1 MPNCEIPTKTFK
13 TRSRYVPA
21 APQCLSC
28 LLLVFHNLI
37 HVFTSLAIYIRGD
50 VLRKFIYIVSIFI
63 LSMIMI
69 AGCGQQTRPV
79 STAQYY
85 NPAKETAADTE
96 EAEGAGEKT
105 SIGTDLYLIMENDMT
120 NEQLNVKQ
128 LASGKQYM
136 YAYSLSTDFQDKY
149 GDSATTMDF
158 EPGRVIHIGKKDS
171 EGRLL
176 QAQIAD
182 EAWEYAD
189 ITKYSVDTERGI
201 FKIADSKYSYDAD
214 LFVESNG
221 EKIRLSD
228 LNEKDKIRVVGI
240 GTKILSVSVTTGQG
254 TLELKNTSVFEG
266 SFIQVGSKIFAE
278 ITHNMKLDVPEGT
291 YTVTV
296 ANEGYGGS
304 TEVSIARDET
314 YTLDLEELKG
324 EGPKTGSIIF
334 YIDVEGAVLSIDGET
349 VDYSVPVELTYGVHQ
364 LHAEAEG
371 YEDFDKKLFV
381 NSAAANID
389 ISLTG
394 ESAASDNDVTES
406 MESVEETET
415 AETETTGSGE
425 ETKSTE
431 KDTETPDKSRD
442 KDVTSDYLSTLSDLI
457 TSLNK

>member
-1 MPNCEIPTKTFK
+1 M
-13 TRSRYVPA
+13 Y
-21 APQCLSC
+21 
-28 LLLVFHNLI
+28 
-37 HVFTSLAIYIRGD
+37 Y
-50 VLRKFIYIVSIFI
+50 SII
-63 LSMIMI
+63 LSMILL

-96 EAEGAGEKT
+96 EAEDAVAKT
-105 SIGTDLYLIMENDMT
+105 SIGTDLYLIIGNDMT
-120 NEQLNVKQ
+120 NEQLNLKQ
-128 LASGKQYM
+128 LASGKQYL
-136 YAYSLSTDFQDKY
+136 YVYSLSTDFLDKY
-149 GDSATTMDF
+149 GNSATTMDF
-158 EPGRVIHIGKKDS
+158 EPGRVIHIGKKDG

-182 EAWEYAD
+182 EVWEYSD

-254 TLELKNTSVFEG
+254 ILELRNTSVFEG
-266 SFIQVGSKIFAE
+266 SFIQVGSKIFAQ
-278 ITHNMKLDVPEGT
+278 ITHNMKLEIPEGT

-304 TEVSIARDET
+304 TEVEIARGEVC
-314 YTLDLEELKG
+314 TLDLDELKG
-324 EGPKTGSIIF
+324 EGPKTGSITF
-334 YIDVEGAVLSIDGET
+334 YIDVEGATLSIDGDT
-349 VDYSVPVELTYGVHQ
+349 VDYSAPVVLTYGVHE
-364 LHAEAEG
+364 LHAEADG
-371 YEDFDKKLFV
+371 YDDFDKKLFV

-394 ESAASDNDVTES
+394 ESTASDNDVTEGT
-406 MESVEETET
+406 ESVEETET
-415 AETETTGSGE
+415 AETETTGSKD

-431 KDTETPDKSRD
+431 KDTETSDKSTD
-442 KDVTSDYLSTLSDLI
+442 KDVTSDYLSTRSDLI

>member
-1 MPNCEIPTKTFK
+1 MRKL
-13 TRSRYVPA
+13 RYM
-21 APQCLSC
+21 
-28 LLLVFHNLI
+28 
-37 HVFTSLAIYIRGD
+37 Y
-50 VLRKFIYIVSIFI
+50 YSII
-63 LSMIMI
+63 LSMILL

-85 NPAKETAADTE
+85 NPAKETVADTE
-96 EAEGAGEKT
+96 EAEGAVAET
-105 SIGTDLYLIMENDMT
+105 SIGTDLYLIIGNDMT
-120 NEQLNVKQ
+120 NEQLNLKQ
-128 LASGKQYM
+128 LASGKQYL
-136 YAYSLSTDFQDKY
+136 YVYSLSTDFLDKY
-149 GDSATTMDF
+149 GNSATTMDF
-158 EPGRVIHIGKKDS
+158 EPGRVIHIGKKDG

-182 EAWEYAD
+182 EVWEYSD

-228 LNEKDKIRVVGI
+228 LNEKDEIRVVGI

-266 SFIQVGSKIFAE
+266 SFIQVGSKIFAQ
-278 ITHNMKLDVPEGT
+278 ITHNMKLEIPEGT

-304 TEVSIARDET
+304 TEVEIARGENC
-314 YTLDLEELKG
+314 TLDLDELKG

-334 YIDVEGAVLSIDGET
+334 YIDVEGATLSIDGDT
-349 VDYSVPVELTYGVHQ
+349 VDYSAPVVLTYGVHE

-371 YEDFDKKLFV
+371 YDDFDKKLFV

-394 ESAASDNDVTES
+394 DGTTSDNDMTEGT
-406 MESVEETET
+406 ESVEETET
-415 AETETTGSGE
+415 AETETKDSEE

-431 KDTETPDKSRD
+431 KDSETTDKSTD

>member
-1 MPNCEIPTKTFK
+1 MKKLIYK
-13 TRSRYVPA
+13 V
-21 APQCLSC
+21 LIV
-28 LLLVFHNLI
+28 VF
-37 HVFTSLAIYIRGD
+37 
-50 VLRKFIYIVSIFI
+50 
-63 LSMIMI
+63 SMIMM

-85 NPAKETAADTE
+85 NPAKETVADTE
-96 EAEGAGEKT
+96 EAEGAGAET
-105 SIGTDLYLIMENDMT
+105 SIGIDLYLIIGNDMT
-120 NEQLNVKQ
+120 NEQLNLKQ
-128 LASGKQYM
+128 LVSGKQYL
-136 YAYSLSTDFQDKY
+136 YVYSLSTDFQDKY
-149 GDSATTMDF
+149 GNSATTVDF
-158 EPGRVIHIGKKDS
+158 EPGRVIHIGKKDG

-182 EAWEYAD
+182 EVWEYSD

-254 TLELKNTSVFEG
+254 ILELRNTSVFEG
-266 SFIQVGSKIFAE
+266 SFIQVGSKIFAQ
-278 ITHNMKLDVPEGT
+278 ITHNMKLEIPEGT

-304 TEVSIARDET
+304 TEVEIARGEVC
-314 YTLDLEELKG
+314 TLDLDELKG
-324 EGPKTGSIIF
+324 EGPKTGSITF
-334 YIDVEGAVLSIDGET
+334 YIDVEGATLSIDGDT
-349 VDYSVPVELTYGVHQ
+349 VDYSAPVVLTYGVHE
-364 LHAEAEG
+364 LHAEADG
-371 YEDFDKKLFV
+371 YDDFDKKLFV

-394 ESAASDNDVTES
+394 ESTASDNDVTEGT
-406 MESVEETET
+406 ESVEETET
-415 AETETTGSGE
+415 AETETTGSKD

-431 KDTETPDKSRD
+431 KDTETSDKSTD

>member
-1 MPNCEIPTKTFK
+1 M
-13 TRSRYVPA
+13 
-21 APQCLSC
+21 
-28 LLLVFHNLI
+28 
-37 HVFTSLAIYIRGD
+37 
-50 VLRKFIYIVSIFI
+50 LRKLRYMFYSII
-63 LSMIMI
+63 LSMILL

-85 NPAKETAADTE
+85 NPAKETVADTE
-96 EAEGAGEKT
+96 EAEGAGAKT
-105 SIGTDLYLIMENDMT
+105 SIGTDLYLIIGNDMT
-120 NEQLNVKQ
+120 NEQLNLKQ
-128 LASGKQYM
+128 LVSGKQYL
-136 YAYSLSTDFQDKY
+136 YVYSLSTDFQDKY
-149 GDSATTMDF
+149 GNSATTVDF
-158 EPGRVIHIGKKDS
+158 EPGRVIHIGKKDG

-182 EAWEYAD
+182 EVWEYSD

-254 TLELKNTSVFEG
+254 ILELRNTSVFEG
-266 SFIQVGSKIFAE
+266 SFIQVGSKIFAQ
-278 ITHNMKLDVPEGT
+278 ITHNMKLEIPEGT

-304 TEVSIARDET
+304 TEVEIARGEVC
-314 YTLDLEELKG
+314 TLDLDELKG
-324 EGPKTGSIIF
+324 EGPKTGSITF
-334 YIDVEGAVLSIDGET
+334 YIDVEGATLSIDGDT
-349 VDYSVPVELTYGVHQ
+349 VDYSAPVVLTYGVHE
-364 LHAEAEG
+364 LHAEADG
-371 YEDFDKKLFV
+371 YDDFDKKLFV

-394 ESAASDNDVTES
+394 ESTASDNDVTEGT
-406 MESVEETET
+406 ESVEETET
-415 AETETTGSGE
+415 AETETTGSKD

-431 KDTETPDKSRD
+431 KDTETSDKSTD

>member
-1 MPNCEIPTKTFK
+1 MRK
-13 TRSRYVPA
+13 
-21 APQCLSC
+21 L
-28 LLLVFHNLI
+28 
-37 HVFTSLAIYIRGD
+37 IYIL
-50 VLRKFIYIVSIFI
+50 VISI
-63 LSMIMI
+63 LSMIMM
-69 AGCGQQTRPV
+69 AGCGQQTRPI

-85 NPAKETAADTE
+85 NPAKETVADTE
-96 EAEGAGEKT
+96 EAEDAVAET
-105 SIGTDLYLIMENDMT
+105 SIGTDLYLIIGNDMT
-120 NEQLNVKQ
+120 NEQLNLKQ
-128 LASGKQYM
+128 LASGKQYL
-136 YAYSLSTDFQDKY
+136 YVYSLSTDFQDKY
-149 GDSATTMDF
+149 GNSATTVDF
-158 EPGRVIHIGKKDS
+158 EPGRVIHVGKKDG

-182 EAWEYAD
+182 EVWEYSD

-254 TLELKNTSVFEG
+254 ILELKNTSVFEG
-266 SFIQVGSKIFAE
+266 SFIQVGSKIFAQ
-278 ITHNMKLDVPEGT
+278 ITHNMKLEIPEGT

-304 TEVSIARDET
+304 TEVEIARGEVC
-314 YTLDLEELKG
+314 TLDLDELKG
-324 EGPKTGSIIF
+324 EGPKTGSITF
-334 YIDVEGAVLSIDGET
+334 YIDVEGATLSIDGDT
-349 VDYSVPVELTYGVHQ
+349 VDYSAPVVLTYGVHE
-364 LHAEAEG
+364 LHAEADG
-371 YEDFDKKLFV
+371 YDDFDKKLFV

-394 ESAASDNDVTES
+394 ESTASDNDVTEGT
-406 MESVEETET
+406 ESVEETET
-415 AETETTGSGE
+415 AETETTGSE
-425 ETKSTE
+425 DETKSTE
-431 KDTETPDKSRD
+431 KDTETSDKSTD

>member
-1 MPNCEIPTKTFK
+1 MKKLIYK
-13 TRSRYVPA
+13 V
-21 APQCLSC
+21 LIV
-28 LLLVFHNLI
+28 VF
-37 HVFTSLAIYIRGD
+37 
-50 VLRKFIYIVSIFI
+50 
-63 LSMIMI
+63 SMIMM

-85 NPAKETAADTE
+85 NPAKETVADTE
-96 EAEGAGEKT
+96 EAEDAVGKT
-105 SIGTDLYLIMENDMT
+105 SIGTDLYLIIGNDMT
-120 NEQLNVKQ
+120 NEQLNLKQ
-128 LASGKQYM
+128 LVSGKQYL
-136 YAYSLSTDFQDKY
+136 YVYSLSTDFQDKY
-149 GDSATTMDF
+149 GNSATTVDF
-158 EPGRVIHIGKKDS
+158 EPGRVIHIGKKDG

-182 EAWEYAD
+182 EVWEYSD

-254 TLELKNTSVFEG
+254 ILELRNTSVFEG
-266 SFIQVGSKIFAE
+266 SFIQVGSKIFAQ
-278 ITHNMKLDVPEGT
+278 ITHNMKLEIPEGT

-304 TEVSIARDET
+304 TEVEIARGEVC
-314 YTLDLEELKG
+314 TLDLDELKG
-324 EGPKTGSIIF
+324 EGPKTGSITF
-334 YIDVEGAVLSIDGET
+334 YIDVEGATLSIDGDT
-349 VDYSVPVELTYGVHQ
+349 VDYSAPVVLTYGVHE
-364 LHAEAEG
+364 LHAEADG
-371 YEDFDKKLFV
+371 YDDFDKKLFV

-394 ESAASDNDVTES
+394 ESTASDNDVTEGT
-406 MESVEETET
+406 ESVEETET
-415 AETETTGSGE
+415 AETETTGSKD

-431 KDTETPDKSRD
+431 KDTETSDKSTD

>member
-1 MPNCEIPTKTFK
+1 
-13 TRSRYVPA
+13 
-21 APQCLSC
+21 
-28 LLLVFHNLI
+28 
-37 HVFTSLAIYIRGD
+37 
-50 VLRKFIYIVSIFI
+50 
-63 LSMIMI
+63 MIMM

-85 NPAKETAADTE
+85 NPAKETVADTE
-96 EAEGAGEKT
+96 EAEGAGAKT
-105 SIGTDLYLIMENDMT
+105 SIGTDLYLIIGNDMT
-120 NEQLNVKQ
+120 NEQLNLKQ
-128 LASGKQYM
+128 LVSGKQYL
-136 YAYSLSTDFQDKY
+136 YVYSLSTDFQDKY
-149 GDSATTMDF
+149 GNSATTVDF
-158 EPGRVIHIGKKDS
+158 EPGRVIHIGKKDG

-182 EAWEYAD
+182 EVWEYSD

-228 LNEKDKIRVVGI
+228 LNEKDEIRVVGI

-254 TLELKNTSVFEG
+254 ILELKNTSVFEG
-266 SFIQVGSKIFAE
+266 SFIQVGSKIFAQ
-278 ITHNMKLDVPEGT
+278 ITHNMKLEIPEGT

-304 TEVSIARDET
+304 KEVEIARGEIC
-314 YTLDLEELKG
+314 TLDLDELKG
-324 EGPKTGSIIF
+324 EGPKTGSITF
-334 YIDVEGAVLSIDGET
+334 YIDVEGATLSIDGDT
-349 VDYSVPVELTYGVHQ
+349 VDYSASVVLTYGVHE
-364 LHAEAEG
+364 LHAEADG
-371 YEDFDKKLFV
+371 YDDFDKKLFV

-394 ESAASDNDVTES
+394 ESTASDNDVTEGT
-406 MESVEETET
+406 ESVEETET
-415 AETETTGSGE
+415 AETETKDSEE

-431 KDTETPDKSRD
+431 KDSETTDKSTD
-442 KDVTSDYLSTLSDLI
+442 KDVTSDYLATLSDLI

>member
-1 MPNCEIPTKTFK
+1 MRK
-13 TRSRYVPA
+13 
-21 APQCLSC
+21 L
-28 LLLVFHNLI
+28 
-37 HVFTSLAIYIRGD
+37 IYIL
-50 VLRKFIYIVSIFI
+50 VISI
-63 LSMIMI
+63 LSMIMM

-85 NPAKETAADTE
+85 NPAKETVADTE
-96 EAEGAGEKT
+96 EAEGAGAKT
-105 SIGTDLYLIMENDMT
+105 SIGTDLYLIIGNDMT
-120 NEQLNVKQ
+120 NEQLNLKQ
-128 LASGKQYM
+128 LVSGKQYL
-136 YAYSLSTDFQDKY
+136 YVYSLSTDFQDKY
-149 GDSATTMDF
+149 GNSATTVDF
-158 EPGRVIHIGKKDS
+158 EPGRVIHIGKKDG

-182 EAWEYAD
+182 EVWEYSD

-254 TLELKNTSVFEG
+254 ILELRNTSVFEG
-266 SFIQVGSKIFAE
+266 SFIQVGSKIFAQ
-278 ITHNMKLDVPEGT
+278 ITHNMKLEIPEGT

-304 TEVSIARDET
+304 TEVEIARGEVC
-314 YTLDLEELKG
+314 TLDLDELKG
-324 EGPKTGSIIF
+324 EGPKTGSITF
-334 YIDVEGAVLSIDGET
+334 YIDVEGATLSIDGDT
-349 VDYSVPVELTYGVHQ
+349 VDYSAPVVLTYGVHE
-364 LHAEAEG
+364 LHAEADG
-371 YEDFDKKLFV
+371 YDDFDKKLFV

-394 ESAASDNDVTES
+394 ESTASDNDVTEGT
-406 MESVEETET
+406 ESVEETET
-415 AETETTGSGE
+415 AETETTGSKD

-431 KDTETPDKSRD
+431 KDTETSDKSTD

>member
-1 MPNCEIPTKTFK
+1 MKK
-13 TRSRYVPA
+13 
-21 APQCLSC
+21 L
-28 LLLVFHNLI
+28 
-37 HVFTSLAIYIRGD
+37 
-50 VLRKFIYIVSIFI
+50 IYIVLIFI
-63 LSMIMI
+63 LSMI

-96 EAEGAGEKT
+96 EAEDAVVKT
-105 SIGTDLYLIMENDMT
+105 SIGTDLYLIIGNDMT
-120 NEQLNVKQ
+120 NEQLNLKQ
-128 LASGKQYM
+128 LVSGKQYL
-136 YAYSLSTDFQDKY
+136 YVYSLSTDFQDKY
-149 GDSATTMDF
+149 GNSATTVDF
-158 EPGRVIHIGKKDS
+158 EPGRVIHIGKKDG

-182 EAWEYAD
+182 EVWEYSD

-254 TLELKNTSVFEG
+254 ILELRNTSVFEG
-266 SFIQVGSKIFAE
+266 SFIQVGSKIFAQ
-278 ITHNMKLDVPEGT
+278 ITHNMKLEIPEGT

-304 TEVSIARDET
+304 TEVEIARGEVC
-314 YTLDLEELKG
+314 TLDLDELKG
-324 EGPKTGSIIF
+324 EGPKTGSITF
-334 YIDVEGAVLSIDGET
+334 YIDVEGATLSIDGDT
-349 VDYSVPVELTYGVHQ
+349 VDYSAPVVLTYGVHE
-364 LHAEAEG
+364 LHAEADG
-371 YEDFDKKLFV
+371 YDDFDKKLFV

-394 ESAASDNDVTES
+394 ESTASDNDVTEGT
-406 MESVEETET
+406 ESVEETET
-415 AETETTGSGE
+415 AETETTGSKD

-431 KDTETPDKSRD
+431 KDTETSDKSTD

>member
-1 MPNCEIPTKTFK
+1 MKKLIYK
-13 TRSRYVPA
+13 V
-21 APQCLSC
+21 LIV
-28 LLLVFHNLI
+28 VF
-37 HVFTSLAIYIRGD
+37 
-50 VLRKFIYIVSIFI
+50 
-63 LSMIMI
+63 SMILL

-85 NPAKETAADTE
+85 NPAKETVADTE
-96 EAEGAGEKT
+96 EAEGAGAKT
-105 SIGTDLYLIMENDMT
+105 SIGTDLYLIIGNDMT
-120 NEQLNVKQ
+120 NEQLNLKQ
-128 LASGKQYM
+128 LASGKQYL
-136 YAYSLSTDFQDKY
+136 YVYSLSTDFQDKY
-149 GDSATTMDF
+149 GNSATTVDF
-158 EPGRVIHIGKKDS
+158 EPGRVIHVGKKDG
-171 EGRLL
+171 EGRLM
-176 QAQIAD
+176 QARIAD
-182 EAWEYAD
+182 EVWEYPD

-266 SFIQVGSKIFAE
+266 SFIQVGSKIFAQ
-278 ITHNMKLDVPEGT
+278 ITHNMKLEIPEGT

-304 TEVSIARDET
+304 KEVEIARGEIC
-314 YTLDLEELKG
+314 TLDLDELKG
-324 EGPKTGSIIF
+324 EGPKTGSITF
-334 YIDVEGAVLSIDGET
+334 YIDVEGATLSIDGDT
-349 VDYSVPVELTYGVHQ
+349 VDYSAPVVLTYGVHE
-364 LHAEAEG
+364 LHAEADG
-371 YEDFDKKLFV
+371 YDDFDKKLFV

-394 ESAASDNDVTES
+394 ESTTSDNDMTEGT
-406 MESVEETET
+406 ESVEETET
-415 AETETTGSGE
+415 AETETKDSEE

-431 KDTETPDKSRD
+431 KDSETTDKSTD
-442 KDVTSDYLSTLSDLI
+442 KDVTSDYLATLSDLI

>member
-1 MPNCEIPTKTFK
+1 MGSEMC
-13 TRSRYVPA
+13 
-21 APQCLSC
+21 
-28 LLLVFHNLI
+28 
-37 HVFTSLAIYIRGD
+37 IRD
-50 VLRKFIYIVSIFI
+50 SII
-63 LSMIMI
+63 LSMILL

-96 EAEGAGEKT
+96 EAEDAVAKT
-105 SIGTDLYLIMENDMT
+105 SIGTDLYLIIGNDMT
-120 NEQLNVKQ
+120 NEQLNLKQ
-128 LASGKQYM
+128 LASGKQYL
-136 YAYSLSTDFQDKY
+136 YVYSLSTDFLDKY
-149 GDSATTMDF
+149 GNSATTMDF
-158 EPGRVIHIGKKDS
+158 EPGRVIHIGKKDG

-182 EAWEYAD
+182 EVWEYSD

-228 LNEKDKIRVVGI
+228 LNEKDEIRVVGI

-266 SFIQVGSKIFAE
+266 SFIQVGSKIFAQ
-278 ITHNMKLDVPEGT
+278 ITHNMKLEIPEGT

-304 TEVSIARDET
+304 TEVEIARGENC
-314 YTLDLEELKG
+314 TLDLDELKG

-334 YIDVEGAVLSIDGET
+334 YIDVEGATLSIDGDT
-349 VDYSVPVELTYGVHQ
+349 VDYSAPVVLTYGVHE

-371 YEDFDKKLFV
+371 YDDFDKKLFV

-394 ESAASDNDVTES
+394 DGTTSDNDMTEGT
-406 MESVEETET
+406 ESVEETET
-415 AETETTGSGE
+415 AETETKDSEE

-431 KDTETPDKSRD
+431 KDSETTDKSTD

>member
-1 MPNCEIPTKTFK
+1 MRKL
-13 TRSRYVPA
+13 RYM
-21 APQCLSC
+21 
-28 LLLVFHNLI
+28 
-37 HVFTSLAIYIRGD
+37 Y
-50 VLRKFIYIVSIFI
+50 YSII
-63 LSMIMI
+63 LSMILL

-96 EAEGAGEKT
+96 EAEDAVAKT
-105 SIGTDLYLIMENDMT
+105 SIGTDLYLIIGNDMT
-120 NEQLNVKQ
+120 NEQLNLKQ
-128 LASGKQYM
+128 LASGKQYL
-136 YAYSLSTDFQDKY
+136 YVYSLSTDFLDKY
-149 GDSATTMDF
+149 GNSATTMDF
-158 EPGRVIHIGKKDS
+158 EPGRVIHIGKKDG

-182 EAWEYAD
+182 EVWEYSD

-254 TLELKNTSVFEG
+254 ILELRNTSVFEG
-266 SFIQVGSKIFAE
+266 SFIQVGSKIFAQ
-278 ITHNMKLDVPEGT
+278 ITHNMKLEIPEGT

-304 TEVSIARDET
+304 KEVEIARGEIC
-314 YTLDLEELKG
+314 TLDLDELKG
-324 EGPKTGSIIF
+324 EGPKTGSITF
-334 YIDVEGAVLSIDGET
+334 YIDVEGATLSIDGDT
-349 VDYSVPVELTYGVHQ
+349 VDYSAPVVLTYGVHE
-364 LHAEAEG
+364 LHAEADG
-371 YEDFDKKLFV
+371 YDDFDKKLFV

-394 ESAASDNDVTES
+394 ESTASDNDVTEGT
-406 MESVEETET
+406 ESVEETET
-415 AETETTGSGE
+415 AETETTGSKD

-431 KDTETPDKSRD
+431 KDTETSDKSTD

>member
-1 MPNCEIPTKTFK
+1 MRKL
-13 TRSRYVPA
+13 RYM
-21 APQCLSC
+21 
-28 LLLVFHNLI
+28 
-37 HVFTSLAIYIRGD
+37 Y
-50 VLRKFIYIVSIFI
+50 YSII
-63 LSMIMI
+63 LSMILL

-96 EAEGAGEKT
+96 EAEGAGAKT
-105 SIGTDLYLIMENDMT
+105 SIGTDLYLIIGNDMT
-120 NEQLNVKQ
+120 NEQLNLKQ
-128 LASGKQYM
+128 LASGKQYL
-136 YAYSLSTDFQDKY
+136 YVYSLSTDFQDKY
-149 GDSATTMDF
+149 GNSATTVDF
-158 EPGRVIHIGKKDS
+158 EPGRVIHVGKKDG
-171 EGRLL
+171 EGRLM

-182 EAWEYAD
+182 EVWEYSD

-254 TLELKNTSVFEG
+254 ILELKNTSVFEG
-266 SFIQVGSKIFAE
+266 SFIQVGSKIFAQ
-278 ITHNMKLDVPEGT
+278 ITHNMKLEIPEGT

-304 TEVSIARDET
+304 KEVEIARGEIC
-314 YTLDLEELKG
+314 TLDLDELKG
-324 EGPKTGSIIF
+324 EGPKTGSITF
-334 YIDVEGAVLSIDGET
+334 YIDVEGATLSIDGDT
-349 VDYSVPVELTYGVHQ
+349 VDYSAPVVLTYGVHE
-364 LHAEAEG
+364 LHAEADG
-371 YEDFDKKLFV
+371 YDDFDKKLFV

-389 ISLTG
+389 ISLTS
-394 ESAASDNDVTES
+394 ESTTSDNDMTEGT
-406 MESVEETET
+406 ESVEETET
-415 AETETTGSGE
+415 AETETKDSEE

-431 KDTETPDKSRD
+431 KDSETTDKSTD
-442 KDVTSDYLSTLSDLI
+442 KDVTSDYLATLSDLI

>member
-1 MPNCEIPTKTFK
+1 M
-13 TRSRYVPA
+13 
-21 APQCLSC
+21 
-28 LLLVFHNLI
+28 
-37 HVFTSLAIYIRGD
+37 
-50 VLRKFIYIVSIFI
+50 LRKLRYMYYSII
-63 LSMIMI
+63 LSMILL

-96 EAEGAGEKT
+96 EAEDAVAET
-105 SIGTDLYLIMENDMT
+105 SIGTDLYLIIGNDMT
-120 NEQLNVKQ
+120 NEQLNLKQ
-128 LASGKQYM
+128 LASGKQYL
-136 YAYSLSTDFQDKY
+136 YVYSLSTDFLDKY
-149 GDSATTMDF
+149 GNSATTMDF
-158 EPGRVIHIGKKDS
+158 EPGRVIHIGKKDG

-182 EAWEYAD
+182 EVWEYSD

-228 LNEKDKIRVVGI
+228 LNEKDEIRVVGI

-266 SFIQVGSKIFAE
+266 SFIQVGSKIFAQ
-278 ITHNMKLDVPEGT
+278 ITHNMKLEIPEGT

-304 TEVSIARDET
+304 TEVEIARGENC
-314 YTLDLEELKG
+314 TLDLDELKG

-334 YIDVEGAVLSIDGET
+334 YIDVEGATLSIDGDT
-349 VDYSVPVELTYGVHQ
+349 VDYSAPVVLTYGVHE

-371 YEDFDKKLFV
+371 YDDFEKKLFV

-394 ESAASDNDVTES
+394 DGTTSDNDMTEGT
-406 MESVEETET
+406 ESVEETET
-415 AETETTGSGE
+415 AETETKDSEE

-431 KDTETPDKSRD
+431 KDSETSDKSTD

>member
-1 MPNCEIPTKTFK
+1 MRKL
-13 TRSRYVPA
+13 RYM
-21 APQCLSC
+21 
-28 LLLVFHNLI
+28 F
-37 HVFTSLAIYIRGD
+37 Y
-50 VLRKFIYIVSIFI
+50 SII
-63 LSMIMI
+63 LSMILL

-85 NPAKETAADTE
+85 NPAKETVADTE
-96 EAEGAGEKT
+96 EAEGAGAET
-105 SIGTDLYLIMENDMT
+105 SIGTDLYLIIGNDMT
-120 NEQLNVKQ
+120 NEQLNLKQ
-128 LASGKQYM
+128 LVSGKQYL
-136 YAYSLSTDFQDKY
+136 YVYSLSTDFQDKY
-149 GDSATTMDF
+149 GNSATTVDF
-158 EPGRVIHIGKKDS
+158 EPGRVIHIGKKDG

-182 EAWEYAD
+182 EVWEYSD

-228 LNEKDKIRVVGI
+228 LNEKDKIRVGI

-254 TLELKNTSVFEG
+254 ILELRNTSVFEG
-266 SFIQVGSKIFAE
+266 SFIQVGSKIFAQ
-278 ITHNMKLDVPEGT
+278 ITHNMKLEIPEGT

-304 TEVSIARDET
+304 TEVEIARGEVC
-314 YTLDLEELKG
+314 TLDLDELKG
-324 EGPKTGSIIF
+324 EGPKTGSITF
-334 YIDVEGAVLSIDGET
+334 YIDVEGATLSIDGDT
-349 VDYSVPVELTYGVHQ
+349 VDYSAPVVLTYGVHE
-364 LHAEAEG
+364 LHAEADG
-371 YEDFDKKLFV
+371 YDDFDKKLFV

-394 ESAASDNDVTES
+394 ESTASDNDVTEGT
-406 MESVEETET
+406 ESVEETET
-415 AETETTGSGE
+415 AETETTGSKD

-431 KDTETPDKSRD
+431 KDTETSDKSTD

>member
-1 MPNCEIPTKTFK
+1 MKKLIYK
-13 TRSRYVPA
+13 V
-21 APQCLSC
+21 LIV
-28 LLLVFHNLI
+28 VF
-37 HVFTSLAIYIRGD
+37 
-50 VLRKFIYIVSIFI
+50 
-63 LSMIMI
+63 SMIMM

-96 EAEGAGEKT
+96 EAEGAGAEI
-105 SIGTDLYLIMENDMT
+105 SIGTDLYLIIGNDMT
-120 NEQLNVKQ
+120 NEQLNLKQ
-128 LASGKQYM
+128 LASGKQYL
-136 YAYSLSTDFQDKY
+136 YVYSLSTDFLDKY
-149 GDSATTMDF
+149 GNSATTMDF
-158 EPGRVIHIGKKDS
+158 EPGRVIHIGKKDG

-182 EAWEYAD
+182 EVWEYSD

-228 LNEKDKIRVVGI
+228 LNEKDEIRVVGI

-266 SFIQVGSKIFAE
+266 SFIQVGSKIFAQ
-278 ITHNMKLDVPEGT
+278 ITHNMKLEIPEGT

-304 TEVSIARDET
+304 TEVEIARGET
-314 YTLDLEELKG
+314 CTLDLDELKG

-334 YIDVEGAVLSIDGET
+334 YIDVEGATLSIDGDT
-349 VDYSVPVELTYGVHQ
+349 VDYSAPVVLTYGVHE

-371 YEDFDKKLFV
+371 YDDFDKKLFV

-394 ESAASDNDVTES
+394 DGTTSDNDMTEGT
-406 MESVEETET
+406 ESVEETET
-415 AETETTGSGE
+415 AETETKDSEE

-431 KDTETPDKSRD
+431 KDSETTDKSTD
-442 KDVTSDYLSTLSDLI
+442 KDVTSDYLATLSDLI

>member
-1 MPNCEIPTKTFK
+1 MSF
-13 TRSRYVPA
+13 
-21 APQCLSC
+21 
-28 LLLVFHNLI
+28 
-37 HVFTSLAIYIRGD
+37 AIYIRGD
-50 VLRKFIYIVSIFI
+50 MLRKLIYILVISI
-63 LSMIMI
+63 LSMIMM

-85 NPAKETAADTE
+85 NPAKETVADTE
-96 EAEGAGEKT
+96 EAEGAGAKT
-105 SIGTDLYLIMENDMT
+105 SIGTDLYLIIGNDMT
-120 NEQLNVKQ
+120 NEQLNLKQ
-128 LASGKQYM
+128 LVSGKQYL
-136 YAYSLSTDFQDKY
+136 YVYSLSTDFQDKY
-149 GDSATTMDF
+149 GNSATTVDF
-158 EPGRVIHIGKKDS
+158 EPGRVIHIGKKDG

-182 EAWEYAD
+182 EVWEYSD

-254 TLELKNTSVFEG
+254 ILELRNTSVFEG
-266 SFIQVGSKIFAE
+266 SFIQVGSKIFAQ
-278 ITHNMKLDVPEGT
+278 ITHNMKLEIPEGT

-304 TEVSIARDET
+304 TEVEIARGEVC
-314 YTLDLEELKG
+314 TLDLDELKG
-324 EGPKTGSIIF
+324 EGPKTGSITF
-334 YIDVEGAVLSIDGET
+334 YIDVEGATLSIDGDT
-349 VDYSVPVELTYGVHQ
+349 VDYSAPMVLTYGVHE
-364 LHAEAEG
+364 LHAEADG
-371 YEDFDKKLFV
+371 YDDFDKKLFV

-394 ESAASDNDVTES
+394 ESTASDNDVTEGT
-406 MESVEETET
+406 ESVEETET
-415 AETETTGSGE
+415 AETETKDSEE

-431 KDTETPDKSRD
+431 KDSETTDKSTD
-442 KDVTSDYLSTLSDLI
+442 KDVTSDYLATLSDLI

>member
-1 MPNCEIPTKTFK
+1 MRK
-13 TRSRYVPA
+13 
-21 APQCLSC
+21 L
-28 LLLVFHNLI
+28 
-37 HVFTSLAIYIRGD
+37 IYIL
-50 VLRKFIYIVSIFI
+50 VISI

-69 AGCGQQTRPV
+69 TGCGQQTRPV

-96 EAEGAGEKT
+96 EAEGAGAKT
-105 SIGTDLYLIMENDMT
+105 SIGTDLYLIIGNDMT
-120 NEQLNVKQ
+120 NEQLNLKQ
-128 LASGKQYM
+128 LASGKQYL
-136 YAYSLSTDFQDKY
+136 YVYSLSTDFLDKY
-149 GDSATTMDF
+149 GNSATTMDF
-158 EPGRVIHIGKKDS
+158 EPGRVIHVGKKDG

-182 EAWEYAD
+182 EVWEYSD

-254 TLELKNTSVFEG
+254 ILELRNTSVFEG
-266 SFIQVGSKIFAE
+266 SFIQVGSKIFAQ
-278 ITHNMKLDVPEGT
+278 ITHNMKLEIPEGT

-304 TEVSIARDET
+304 TEVEIARGEVC
-314 YTLDLEELKG
+314 TLDLDELKG
-324 EGPKTGSIIF
+324 EGPKTGSITF
-334 YIDVEGAVLSIDGET
+334 YIDVEGATLSIDGDT
-349 VDYSVPVELTYGVHQ
+349 VDYSAPVVLTYGVHE
-364 LHAEAEG
+364 LHAEADG
-371 YEDFDKKLFV
+371 YDDFDKKLFV

-389 ISLTG
+389 ISLIG
-394 ESAASDNDVTES
+394 ESTASDNDVTEGT
-406 MESVEETET
+406 ESVEETET
-415 AETETTGSGE
+415 AETETTGSKD

-431 KDTETPDKSRD
+431 KDTETSDKSTD
-442 KDVTSDYLSTLSDLI
+442 KDVTSDYLATLSDLI

>member
-1 MPNCEIPTKTFK
+1 MRKL
-13 TRSRYVPA
+13 RYM
-21 APQCLSC
+21 
-28 LLLVFHNLI
+28 
-37 HVFTSLAIYIRGD
+37 Y
-50 VLRKFIYIVSIFI
+50 YSII
-63 LSMIMI
+63 LSMILL

-96 EAEGAGEKT
+96 EAEDAVAKT
-105 SIGTDLYLIMENDMT
+105 SIGTDLYLIIGNDMT
-120 NEQLNVKQ
+120 NEQLNLKQ
-128 LASGKQYM
+128 LASGKQYL
-136 YAYSLSTDFQDKY
+136 YVYSLTTDFLDKY
-149 GDSATTMDF
+149 GNSATTMDF
-158 EPGRVIHIGKKDS
+158 EPGRVIHIGKKDG

-182 EAWEYAD
+182 EVWEYSD

-228 LNEKDKIRVVGI
+228 LNEKDEIRVVGI

-266 SFIQVGSKIFAE
+266 SFIQVGSKIFAQ
-278 ITHNMKLDVPEGT
+278 ITHNMKLEIPEGT

-304 TEVSIARDET
+304 TEVEIARGENC
-314 YTLDLEELKG
+314 TLDLDELKG

-334 YIDVEGAVLSIDGET
+334 YIDVEGATLSIDGDT
-349 VDYSVPVELTYGVHQ
+349 VDYSAPVVLTYGVHE

-371 YEDFDKKLFV
+371 YDDFDKKLFV

-394 ESAASDNDVTES
+394 DGTTSDNDMTEGT
-406 MESVEETET
+406 ESVEETET
-415 AETETTGSGE
+415 AETETKDSEE

-431 KDTETPDKSRD
+431 KDSETTDKSTD
-442 KDVTSDYLSTLSDLI
+442 KDVTSDYLATLSDLI

>member
-1 MPNCEIPTKTFK
+1 MRKL
-13 TRSRYVPA
+13 RYM
-21 APQCLSC
+21 
-28 LLLVFHNLI
+28 
-37 HVFTSLAIYIRGD
+37 Y
-50 VLRKFIYIVSIFI
+50 YSII
-63 LSMIMI
+63 LSMILL

-96 EAEGAGEKT
+96 EAEDAVAKT
-105 SIGTDLYLIMENDMT
+105 SIGTDLYLIIGNDMT
-120 NEQLNVKQ
+120 NEQLNLKQ
-128 LASGKQYM
+128 LASGKQYL
-136 YAYSLSTDFQDKY
+136 YVYSLSTDFLDKY
-149 GDSATTMDF
+149 GNSATTVDF
-158 EPGRVIHIGKKDS
+158 EPGRVIHIGKKDG

-182 EAWEYAD
+182 EVWEYSD

-254 TLELKNTSVFEG
+254 ILELRNTSVFEG
-266 SFIQVGSKIFAE
+266 SFIQVGSKIFAQ
-278 ITHNMKLDVPEGT
+278 ITHNMKLEIPEGT

-304 TEVSIARDET
+304 TEVEIARGEVC
-314 YTLDLEELKG
+314 TLDLDELKG
-324 EGPKTGSIIF
+324 EGPKTGSITF
-334 YIDVEGAVLSIDGET
+334 YIDVEGATLSIDGDT
-349 VDYSVPVELTYGVHQ
+349 VDYSAPVVLTYGVHE
-364 LHAEAEG
+364 LHAEADG
-371 YEDFDKKLFV
+371 YDDFDKKLFV

-394 ESAASDNDVTES
+394 ESTASDNDVTEGT
-406 MESVEETET
+406 ESVEETET
-415 AETETTGSGE
+415 AETETTGSKD

-431 KDTETPDKSRD
+431 KDTETSDKSTD

>member
-1 MPNCEIPTKTFK
+1 MSF
-13 TRSRYVPA
+13 
-21 APQCLSC
+21 
-28 LLLVFHNLI
+28 
-37 HVFTSLAIYIRGD
+37 AIYIRGD
-50 VLRKFIYIVSIFI
+50 TLRKLRYMYYSII
-63 LSMIMI
+63 LSMILL

-96 EAEGAGEKT
+96 EAEDAVAKT
-105 SIGTDLYLIMENDMT
+105 SIGTDLYLIIGNDMT
-120 NEQLNVKQ
+120 NEQLNLKQ
-128 LASGKQYM
+128 LASGKQYL
-136 YAYSLSTDFQDKY
+136 YVYSLSTDFLDKY
-149 GDSATTMDF
+149 GNSATTMDF
-158 EPGRVIHIGKKDS
+158 EPGRVIHIGKKDG

-182 EAWEYAD
+182 EVWEYSD

-254 TLELKNTSVFEG
+254 ILELRNTSVFEG
-266 SFIQVGSKIFAE
+266 SFIQVGSKIFAQ
-278 ITHNMKLDVPEGT
+278 ITHNMKLEIPEGT

-304 TEVSIARDET
+304 TEVEIARGEVC
-314 YTLDLEELKG
+314 TLDLDELKG
-324 EGPKTGSIIF
+324 EGPKTGSITF
-334 YIDVEGAVLSIDGET
+334 YIDVEGATLSIDGDT
-349 VDYSVPVELTYGVHQ
+349 VDYSAPVVLTYGVHE
-364 LHAEAEG
+364 LHAEADG
-371 YEDFDKKLFV
+371 YDDFDKKLFV

-394 ESAASDNDVTES
+394 ESTASDNDVTEGT
-406 MESVEETET
+406 ESVEETET
-415 AETETTGSGE
+415 AETETTGSKD
-425 ETKSTE
+425 ETKNTE
-431 KDTETPDKSRD
+431 KDTETSDKSTD
-442 KDVTSDYLSTLSDLI
+442 KDVTSDYLSTRSDLI

>member
-1 MPNCEIPTKTFK
+1 MKKLIYK
-13 TRSRYVPA
+13 V
-21 APQCLSC
+21 LIV
-28 LLLVFHNLI
+28 VF
-37 HVFTSLAIYIRGD
+37 
-50 VLRKFIYIVSIFI
+50 
-63 LSMIMI
+63 SMILL

-85 NPAKETAADTE
+85 NPAKETVADTE
-96 EAEGAGEKT
+96 EAEGAGAKT
-105 SIGTDLYLIMENDMT
+105 SIGTDLYLIIGNDMT
-120 NEQLNVKQ
+120 NEQLNLKQ
-128 LASGKQYM
+128 LVSGKQYL
-136 YAYSLSTDFQDKY
+136 YVYSLSTDFQDKY
-149 GDSATTMDF
+149 GNSATTVDF
-158 EPGRVIHIGKKDS
+158 EPGRVIHIGKKDG

-182 EAWEYAD
+182 EVWEYSD

-228 LNEKDKIRVVGI
+228 LNEKDEIRVVGI

-254 TLELKNTSVFEG
+254 ILELRNTSVFEG
-266 SFIQVGSKIFAE
+266 SFIQVGSKIFAQ
-278 ITHNMKLDVPEGT
+278 ITHNMKLEIPEGT

-304 TEVSIARDET
+304 TEVEIARGEVC
-314 YTLDLEELKG
+314 TLDLDELKG
-324 EGPKTGSIIF
+324 EGPKTGSITF
-334 YIDVEGAVLSIDGET
+334 YIDVEGATLSIDGDT
-349 VDYSVPVELTYGVHQ
+349 VDYSAPVVLTYGVHE
-364 LHAEAEG
+364 LHAEADG
-371 YEDFDKKLFV
+371 YDDFDKKLFV

-394 ESAASDNDVTES
+394 ESTASDNDVTEGT
-406 MESVEETET
+406 ESVEETEN
-415 AETETTGSGE
+415 AETETTGSKD

-431 KDTETPDKSRD
+431 KDTETSDKSTD

>member
-1 MPNCEIPTKTFK
+1 MRKL
-13 TRSRYVPA
+13 RYM
-21 APQCLSC
+21 
-28 LLLVFHNLI
+28 
-37 HVFTSLAIYIRGD
+37 Y
-50 VLRKFIYIVSIFI
+50 YSII
-63 LSMIMI
+63 LSMILL

-85 NPAKETAADTE
+85 NPAKETVADTE
-96 EAEGAGEKT
+96 EAEGAGAET
-105 SIGTDLYLIMENDMT
+105 SIGTDLYLIIGNDMT
-120 NEQLNVKQ
+120 NEQLNLKQ
-128 LASGKQYM
+128 LASGKQYL
-136 YAYSLSTDFQDKY
+136 YVYSLSTDFLDKY
-149 GDSATTMDF
+149 GNSATTMDF
-158 EPGRVIHIGKKDS
+158 EPGRVIHIGKKDG

-182 EAWEYAD
+182 EVWEYSD

-240 GTKILSVSVTTGQG
+240 GTKISVSVTTGQG
-254 TLELKNTSVFEG
+254 ILELRNTSVFEG
-266 SFIQVGSKIFAE
+266 SFIQVGSKIFAQ
-278 ITHNMKLDVPEGT
+278 ITHNMKLEIPEGT

-304 TEVSIARDET
+304 TEVEIARGEVC
-314 YTLDLEELKG
+314 TLDLDELKG
-324 EGPKTGSIIF
+324 EGPKTGSITF
-334 YIDVEGAVLSIDGET
+334 YIDVEGATLSIDGDT
-349 VDYSVPVELTYGVHQ
+349 VDYSAPVVLTYGVHE
-364 LHAEAEG
+364 LHAEADG
-371 YEDFDKKLFV
+371 YDDFDKKLFV

-394 ESAASDNDVTES
+394 ESTASDNDVTEGT
-406 MESVEETET
+406 ESVEETET
-415 AETETTGSGE
+415 AETETTGSKD

-431 KDTETPDKSRD
+431 KDTETSDKSTD

>member
-1 MPNCEIPTKTFK
+1 M
-13 TRSRYVPA
+13 
-21 APQCLSC
+21 
-28 LLLVFHNLI
+28 
-37 HVFTSLAIYIRGD
+37 
-50 VLRKFIYIVSIFI
+50 LRKLRYMYYSII
-63 LSMIMI
+63 LSMILL

-96 EAEGAGEKT
+96 EAEGAGAKT
-105 SIGTDLYLIMENDMT
+105 SIGTDLYLIIGNDMT
-120 NEQLNVKQ
+120 NEQLNLKQ
-128 LASGKQYM
+128 LVSGKQYL
-136 YAYSLSTDFQDKY
+136 YVYSLSTDFQDKY
-149 GDSATTMDF
+149 GNSATTVDF
-158 EPGRVIHIGKKDS
+158 EPGRVIHIGKKDG

-182 EAWEYAD
+182 EVWEYSD

-254 TLELKNTSVFEG
+254 ILELRNTSVFEG
-266 SFIQVGSKIFAE
+266 SFIQVGSKIFAQ
-278 ITHNMKLDVPEGT
+278 ITHNMKLEIPEGT

-304 TEVSIARDET
+304 TEVEIARGEVC
-314 YTLDLEELKG
+314 TLDLDELKG
-324 EGPKTGSIIF
+324 EGPKTGSITF
-334 YIDVEGAVLSIDGET
+334 YIDVEGATLSIDGDT
-349 VDYSVPVELTYGVHQ
+349 VDYSAPVVLTYGVHE
-364 LHAEAEG
+364 LHAEADG
-371 YEDFDKKLFV
+371 YDDFDKKLFV

-394 ESAASDNDVTES
+394 DSTTSDNDMTEGT
-406 MESVEETET
+406 ESVEETET
-415 AETETTGSGE
+415 AETETKDSEE

-431 KDTETPDKSRD
+431 KDSETTDKSTD
-442 KDVTSDYLSTLSDLI
+442 KDVTSDYLATLSDLI

>member
-1 MPNCEIPTKTFK
+1 MRKL
-13 TRSRYVPA
+13 RYM
-21 APQCLSC
+21 
-28 LLLVFHNLI
+28 
-37 HVFTSLAIYIRGD
+37 Y
-50 VLRKFIYIVSIFI
+50 YSII
-63 LSMIMI
+63 LSMILL

-96 EAEGAGEKT
+96 EAEDAVVKT
-105 SIGTDLYLIMENDMT
+105 SIGTDLYLIIGNDMT
-120 NEQLNVKQ
+120 NEQLNLKQ
-128 LASGKQYM
+128 LASGKQYL
-136 YAYSLSTDFQDKY
+136 YVYSLSTDFQDKY
-149 GDSATTMDF
+149 GNSATTMDF
-158 EPGRVIHIGKKDS
+158 EPGRVIHIGKKDG

-182 EAWEYAD
+182 EVWEYSD

-254 TLELKNTSVFEG
+254 ILELRNTSVFEG
-266 SFIQVGSKIFAE
+266 SFIQVGSKIFAQ
-278 ITHNMKLDVPEGT
+278 ITHNMKLEIPEGT

-304 TEVSIARDET
+304 TEVEIARGEVC
-314 YTLDLEELKG
+314 TLDLDELKG
-324 EGPKTGSIIF
+324 EGPKTGSITF
-334 YIDVEGAVLSIDGET
+334 YIDVEGATLSIDGDT
-349 VDYSVPVELTYGVHQ
+349 VDYSAPVVLTYGVHE
-364 LHAEAEG
+364 LHAEADG
-371 YEDFDKKLFV
+371 YDDFDKKLFV

-389 ISLTG
+389 ISLTS
-394 ESAASDNDVTES
+394 ESTASDNDVTEGT
-406 MESVEETET
+406 ESVEETET
-415 AETETTGSGE
+415 AETETKDSEE

-431 KDTETPDKSRD
+431 KDSETTDKSTD
-442 KDVTSDYLSTLSDLI
+442 KDVTSDYLATLSDLI

>member
-1 MPNCEIPTKTFK
+1 
-13 TRSRYVPA
+13 
-21 APQCLSC
+21 
-28 LLLVFHNLI
+28 
-37 HVFTSLAIYIRGD
+37 
-50 VLRKFIYIVSIFI
+50 
-63 LSMIMI
+63 MIMM

-85 NPAKETAADTE
+85 NPAKETVADTE
-96 EAEGAGEKT
+96 EAEGAGAKT
-105 SIGTDLYLIMENDMT
+105 SIGTDLYLIIGNDMT
-120 NEQLNVKQ
+120 NEQLNLKQ
-128 LASGKQYM
+128 LASGKQYL
-136 YAYSLSTDFQDKY
+136 YVYSLSTDFQDKY
-149 GDSATTMDF
+149 GNSATTVDF
-158 EPGRVIHIGKKDS
+158 EPGRVIHVGKKDG

-182 EAWEYAD
+182 EVWEYSD

-254 TLELKNTSVFEG
+254 ILELRNTSVFEG
-266 SFIQVGSKIFAE
+266 SFIQVGSKIFAQ
-278 ITHNMKLDVPEGT
+278 ITHNMKLEIPEGT

-304 TEVSIARDET
+304 TEVEIARGEVC
-314 YTLDLEELKG
+314 TLDLDELKG
-324 EGPKTGSIIF
+324 EGPKTGSITF
-334 YIDVEGAVLSIDGET
+334 YIDVEGATLSIDGDT
-349 VDYSVPVELTYGVHQ
+349 VDYSAPVVLTYGVHE
-364 LHAEAEG
+364 LHAEADG
-371 YEDFDKKLFV
+371 YDDFDKKLFV

-394 ESAASDNDVTES
+394 ESTASDNDVTEGT
-406 MESVEETET
+406 ESVEETET
-415 AETETTGSGE
+415 AETETTGSKD

-431 KDTETPDKSRD
+431 KDTETSDKSTD

>member
-1 MPNCEIPTKTFK
+1 
-13 TRSRYVPA
+13 
-21 APQCLSC
+21 
-28 LLLVFHNLI
+28 
-37 HVFTSLAIYIRGD
+37 
-50 VLRKFIYIVSIFI
+50 
-63 LSMIMI
+63 
-69 AGCGQQTRPV
+69 
-79 STAQYY
+79 
-85 NPAKETAADTE
+85 
-96 EAEGAGEKT
+96 
-105 SIGTDLYLIMENDMT
+105 MT
-120 NEQLNVKQ
+120 NEQLNLKQ
-128 LASGKQYM
+128 LASGKQYL
-136 YAYSLSTDFQDKY
+136 YVYSLSTDFLDKY
-149 GDSATTMDF
+149 GNSATTMDF
-158 EPGRVIHIGKKDS
+158 EPGRVIHIGKKDG

-182 EAWEYAD
+182 EVWEYSD

-228 LNEKDKIRVVGI
+228 LNEKDEIRVVGI

-266 SFIQVGSKIFAE
+266 SFIQVGSKIFAQ
-278 ITHNMKLDVPEGT
+278 ITHNMKLEIPEGT

-304 TEVSIARDET
+304 TEVEIARGEVC
-314 YTLDLEELKG
+314 TLDLDELKG
-324 EGPKTGSIIF
+324 EGPKTGSITF
-334 YIDVEGAVLSIDGET
+334 YIDVEGATLSIDGDT
-349 VDYSVPVELTYGVHQ
+349 VDYSAPVVLTYGVHE
-364 LHAEAEG
+364 LHAEADG
-371 YEDFDKKLFV
+371 YDDFDKKLFV

-394 ESAASDNDVTES
+394 ESTASDNDVTEGT
-406 MESVEETET
+406 ESVEETET
-415 AETETTGSGE
+415 AETETTGSKD

-431 KDTETPDKSRD
+431 KDTETSDKSTD

>member
-1 MPNCEIPTKTFK
+1 MRK
-13 TRSRYVPA
+13 
-21 APQCLSC
+21 L
-28 LLLVFHNLI
+28 
-37 HVFTSLAIYIRGD
+37 IYIL
-50 VLRKFIYIVSIFI
+50 VISI
-63 LSMIMI
+63 LSMIMM

-85 NPAKETAADTE
+85 NPAKETVADTE
-96 EAEGAGEKT
+96 EAEGAGAKT
-105 SIGTDLYLIMENDMT
+105 SIGTDLYLIIGNDMT
-120 NEQLNVKQ
+120 NEQLNLKQ
-128 LASGKQYM
+128 LVSGKQYL
-136 YAYSLSTDFQDKY
+136 YVYSLSTDFQDKY
-149 GDSATTMDF
+149 GNSATTVDF
-158 EPGRVIHIGKKDS
+158 EPGRVIHIGKKDG

-182 EAWEYAD
+182 EVWEYSD

-254 TLELKNTSVFEG
+254 ILELRNTSVFEG
-266 SFIQVGSKIFAE
+266 SFIQVGSKIFAQ
-278 ITHNMKLDVPEGT
+278 ITHNMKLEIPEGT

-304 TEVSIARDET
+304 TEVEIARGEVC
-314 YTLDLEELKG
+314 TLDLDELKG
-324 EGPKTGSIIF
+324 EGPKTGSITF
-334 YIDVEGAVLSIDGET
+334 YIDVEGATLSIDGDT
-349 VDYSVPVELTYGVHQ
+349 VDYSAPVVLTYGVHE
-364 LHAEAEG
+364 LHAEADG
-371 YEDFDKKLFV
+371 YDDFDKKLFV

-394 ESAASDNDVTES
+394 ESTASDNDVTEGT
-406 MESVEETET
+406 ESVEETET
-415 AETETTGSGE
+415 AETETKDSEE

-431 KDTETPDKSRD
+431 KDSETTDKSTD

>member
-1 MPNCEIPTKTFK
+1 
-13 TRSRYVPA
+13 
-21 APQCLSC
+21 
-28 LLLVFHNLI
+28 
-37 HVFTSLAIYIRGD
+37 
-50 VLRKFIYIVSIFI
+50 
-63 LSMIMI
+63 MIMM

-85 NPAKETAADTE
+85 NPAKETVADTE
-96 EAEGAGEKT
+96 EAEGAGAKT
-105 SIGTDLYLIMENDMT
+105 SIGTDLYLIIGNDMT
-120 NEQLNVKQ
+120 NEQLNLKQ
-128 LASGKQYM
+128 LVSGKQYL
-136 YAYSLSTDFQDKY
+136 YVYSLSTDFQDKY
-149 GDSATTMDF
+149 GNSATTVDF
-158 EPGRVIHIGKKDS
+158 EPGRVIHIGKKDG

-182 EAWEYAD
+182 EVWEYSD

-228 LNEKDKIRVVGI
+228 LNEKDEIRVVGI

-254 TLELKNTSVFEG
+254 ILELKNTSVFEG
-266 SFIQVGSKIFAE
+266 SFIQVGSKIFAQ
-278 ITHNMKLDVPEGT
+278 ITHNMKLEIPEGT

-304 TEVSIARDET
+304 KEVEIARGEIC
-314 YTLDLEELKG
+314 TLDLDELKG
-324 EGPKTGSIIF
+324 EGPKTGSITF
-334 YIDVEGAVLSIDGET
+334 YIDVEGATLSIDGDT
-349 VDYSVPVELTYGVHQ
+349 VDYSASVVLTYGVHE
-364 LHAEAEG
+364 LHAEADG
-371 YEDFDKKLFV
+371 YDDFDKKLFV

-394 ESAASDNDVTES
+394 ESTASDNDVTEGT
-406 MESVEETET
+406 ESVEETET
-415 AETETTGSGE
+415 AETETKDSEE

-431 KDTETPDKSRD
+431 KDSETTDKSTD

>member
-1 MPNCEIPTKTFK
+1 MRK
-13 TRSRYVPA
+13 
-21 APQCLSC
+21 L
-28 LLLVFHNLI
+28 
-37 HVFTSLAIYIRGD
+37 IYIL
-50 VLRKFIYIVSIFI
+50 VISI
-63 LSMIMI
+63 LSMIMM

-85 NPAKETAADTE
+85 NPAKEIAVDTE
-96 EAEGAGEKT
+96 EAEGAGAKT
-105 SIGTDLYLIMENDMT
+105 SIGTDLYLIIGNDMT
-120 NEQLNVKQ
+120 NEQLNLKQ
-128 LASGKQYM
+128 LASGKQYL
-136 YAYSLSTDFQDKY
+136 YVYSLSTDFQDKY
-149 GDSATTMDF
+149 GNSATTMDF
-158 EPGRVIHIGKKDS
+158 EPGRVIHIGKKDG

-182 EAWEYAD
+182 EVWEYSD

-254 TLELKNTSVFEG
+254 ILELRNTSVFEG
-266 SFIQVGSKIFAE
+266 SFIQVGSKIFAQ
-278 ITHNMKLDVPEGT
+278 ITHNMKLEIPEGT

-304 TEVSIARDET
+304 TEVEIARGEVC
-314 YTLDLEELKG
+314 TLDLDELKG
-324 EGPKTGSIIF
+324 EGPKTGSITF
-334 YIDVEGAVLSIDGET
+334 YIDVEGATLSIDGDT
-349 VDYSVPVELTYGVHQ
+349 VDYSAPVVLTYGVHE
-364 LHAEAEG
+364 LHAEADG
-371 YEDFDKKLFV
+371 YDDFDKKLFV

-394 ESAASDNDVTES
+394 ESTASDNDVTEGT
-406 MESVEETET
+406 ESVEETET
-415 AETETTGSGE
+415 AETETTGSEE

-431 KDTETPDKSRD
+431 KDTETSDKSTD

>member
-1 MPNCEIPTKTFK
+1 MRK
-13 TRSRYVPA
+13 
-21 APQCLSC
+21 L
-28 LLLVFHNLI
+28 
-37 HVFTSLAIYIRGD
+37 IYIL
-50 VLRKFIYIVSIFI
+50 VISI
-63 LSMIMI
+63 LSMIMM

-96 EAEGAGEKT
+96 EAEGAGAKT
-105 SIGTDLYLIMENDMT
+105 SIGTDLYLIIGNDMT
-120 NEQLNVKQ
+120 NEQLNLKQ
-128 LASGKQYM
+128 LVSGKQYL
-136 YAYSLSTDFQDKY
+136 YVYSLSTDFQDKY
-149 GDSATTMDF
+149 GNSATTVDF
-158 EPGRVIHIGKKDS
+158 EPGRVIHIGKKDG

-182 EAWEYAD
+182 EVWEYSD

-254 TLELKNTSVFEG
+254 ILELRNTSVFEG
-266 SFIQVGSKIFAE
+266 SFIQVGSKIFAQ
-278 ITHNMKLDVPEGT
+278 ITHNMKLEIPEGT

-304 TEVSIARDET
+304 KEVEIARGEIC
-314 YTLDLEELKG
+314 TLDLDELKG
-324 EGPKTGSIIF
+324 EGPKTGSITF
-334 YIDVEGAVLSIDGET
+334 YIDVEGATLSIDGDT
-349 VDYSVPVELTYGVHQ
+349 VDYSAPVVLTYGVHE
-364 LHAEAEG
+364 LHAEADG
-371 YEDFDKKLFV
+371 YDDFDKKLFV

-394 ESAASDNDVTES
+394 ESTASDNDVTEGT
-406 MESVEETET
+406 ESVEETET
-415 AETETTGSGE
+415 AETETTGSKD

-431 KDTETPDKSRD
+431 KDTETSDKSTD

>member
-1 MPNCEIPTKTFK
+1 MKKLIYK
-13 TRSRYVPA
+13 V
-21 APQCLSC
+21 LIV
-28 LLLVFHNLI
+28 VF
-37 HVFTSLAIYIRGD
+37 
-50 VLRKFIYIVSIFI
+50 
-63 LSMIMI
+63 SMIMM

-85 NPAKETAADTE
+85 NPAKETTADTE
-96 EAEGAGEKT
+96 EAEGAGAET
-105 SIGTDLYLIMENDMT
+105 LIGTDLYLIIGNDMT
-120 NEQLNVKQ
+120 NEQLNLKQ
-128 LASGKQYM
+128 LASGKQYL
-136 YAYSLSTDFQDKY
+136 YVYSLSTDFQDKY
-149 GDSATTMDF
+149 GNSATTVDF
-158 EPGRVIHIGKKDS
+158 EPGRVIHVGKKDG
-171 EGRLL
+171 EGRLM
-176 QAQIAD
+176 QARIAD
-182 EAWEYAD
+182 EVWEYPD

-266 SFIQVGSKIFAE
+266 SFIQVGSKIFAQ
-278 ITHNMKLDVPEGT
+278 ITHNMKLEIPEGT

-304 TEVSIARDET
+304 KEVEIARGEIC
-314 YTLDLEELKG
+314 TLDLDELKG
-324 EGPKTGSIIF
+324 EGPKTGSITF
-334 YIDVEGAVLSIDGET
+334 YIDVEGATLSIDGDT
-349 VDYSVPVELTYGVHQ
+349 VDYSAPVVLTYGVHE
-364 LHAEAEG
+364 LHAEADG
-371 YEDFDKKLFV
+371 YDDFDKKLFV

-394 ESAASDNDVTES
+394 DSTTSDNDMTEGT
-406 MESVEETET
+406 ESVEETET
-415 AETETTGSGE
+415 AETETKDSEE

-431 KDTETPDKSRD
+431 KDSETTDKSTD
-442 KDVTSDYLSTLSDLI
+442 KDVTSDYLATLSDLI

>member
-1 MPNCEIPTKTFK
+1 
-13 TRSRYVPA
+13 
-21 APQCLSC
+21 
-28 LLLVFHNLI
+28 
-37 HVFTSLAIYIRGD
+37 
-50 VLRKFIYIVSIFI
+50 
-63 LSMIMI
+63 MIMM

-96 EAEGAGEKT
+96 EAEGAGAKT
-105 SIGTDLYLIMENDMT
+105 SIGTDLYLIIGNDMT
-120 NEQLNVKQ
+120 NEQLNLKQ
-128 LASGKQYM
+128 LASGKQYL
-136 YAYSLSTDFQDKY
+136 YVYSLSTDFQDKY
-149 GDSATTMDF
+149 GNSATTVDF
-158 EPGRVIHIGKKDS
+158 EPGRVIHIGKKDG

-182 EAWEYAD
+182 EVWEYSD

-254 TLELKNTSVFEG
+254 ILELRNTSVFEG
-266 SFIQVGSKIFAE
+266 SFIQVGSKIFAQ
-278 ITHNMKLDVPEGT
+278 ITHNMKLEIPEGT

-304 TEVSIARDET
+304 TEVEIARGEVC
-314 YTLDLEELKG
+314 TLDLDELKG
-324 EGPKTGSIIF
+324 EGPKTGSITF
-334 YIDVEGAVLSIDGET
+334 YIDVEGATLSIDGDT
-349 VDYSVPVELTYGVHQ
+349 VDYSAPVVLTYGVHE
-364 LHAEAEG
+364 LHAEADG
-371 YEDFDKKLFV
+371 YDDFDKKLFV

-394 ESAASDNDVTES
+394 ESTASDNDVTEGT
-406 MESVEETET
+406 ESVEETET
-415 AETETTGSGE
+415 AETETTGSKD

-431 KDTETPDKSRD
+431 KDTETSDKSTD

>member
-1 MPNCEIPTKTFK
+1 MSF
-13 TRSRYVPA
+13 
-21 APQCLSC
+21 
-28 LLLVFHNLI
+28 
-37 HVFTSLAIYIRGD
+37 AIYIRGD
-50 VLRKFIYIVSIFI
+50 MLRKLRYMYYSII
-63 LSMIMI
+63 LSMILL

-96 EAEGAGEKT
+96 EAEDAVVKT
-105 SIGTDLYLIMENDMT
+105 SIGTDLYLIIGNDMT
-120 NEQLNVKQ
+120 NEQLNLKQ
-128 LASGKQYM
+128 LASGKQYL
-136 YAYSLSTDFQDKY
+136 YVYSLSTDFLDKY
-149 GDSATTMDF
+149 GNSATTMDF
-158 EPGRVIHIGKKDS
+158 EPGRVIHIGKKDG

-182 EAWEYAD
+182 EVWEYSD

-228 LNEKDKIRVVGI
+228 LNEKDEIRVVGI

-266 SFIQVGSKIFAE
+266 SFIQVGSKIFAQ
-278 ITHNMKLDVPEGT
+278 ITHNMKLEIPEGT

-304 TEVSIARDET
+304 TEVEIARGENC
-314 YTLDLEELKG
+314 TLDLDELKG

-334 YIDVEGAVLSIDGET
+334 YIDVEGATLSIDGDT
-349 VDYSVPVELTYGVHQ
+349 VDYSAPVVLTYGVHE

-371 YEDFDKKLFV
+371 YDDFDKKLFV

-394 ESAASDNDVTES
+394 DGTTSDNDMTEGT
-406 MESVEETET
+406 ESVEETET
-415 AETETTGSGE
+415 AETETKDSEE

-431 KDTETPDKSRD
+431 KDSETTDKSTD

>member
-1 MPNCEIPTKTFK
+1 MRK
-13 TRSRYVPA
+13 S
-21 APQCLSC
+21 
-28 LLLVFHNLI
+28 
-37 HVFTSLAIYIRGD
+37 IYI
-50 VLRKFIYIVSIFI
+50 LFMSIF
-63 LSMIMI
+63 SMIMI
-69 AGCGQQTRPV
+69 VGCGQQTRPV

-120 NEQLNVKQ
+120 NEQLNLKQ
-128 LASGKQYM
+128 LASGKQYL

-182 EAWEYAD
+182 EVWEYAD
-189 ITKYSVDTERGI
+189 ITKYSIDTERGI

-278 ITHNMKLDVPEGT
+278 ITHNMKLEVPEGN

-314 YTLDLEELKG
+314 YTLDLDELKG

-334 YIDVEGAVLSIDGET
+334 YIEVEGAVLSIDGET

-371 YEDFDKKLFV
+371 DEDFDKKLFV
-381 NSAAANID
+381 NSAAATID
-389 ISLTG
+389 LSLTG
-394 ESAASDNDVTES
+394 DSSSSDN
-406 MESVEETET
+406 
-415 AETETTGSGE
+415 
-425 ETKSTE
+425 
-431 KDTETPDKSRD
+431 
-442 KDVTSDYLSTLSDLI
+442 
-457 TSLNK
+457 